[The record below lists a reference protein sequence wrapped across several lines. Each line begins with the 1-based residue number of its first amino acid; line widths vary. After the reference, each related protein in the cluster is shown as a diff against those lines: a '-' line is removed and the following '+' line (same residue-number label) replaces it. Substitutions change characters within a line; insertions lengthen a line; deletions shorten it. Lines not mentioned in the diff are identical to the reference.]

1 MSKIRINSVEMTK
14 QETHHAQREGGK
26 VVHQEESLFGKAH
39 ACLGRHDAKPR
50 DKLVDTLNNC
60 GSYGRQQDE
69 PAQDE
74 ECVLGTLD
82 VLPIALGIG

>member
-1 MSKIRINSVEMTK
+1 MTK
-14 QETHHAQREGGK
+14 RGTHHAQRERGK

-39 ACLGRHDAKPR
+39 ACLGRHDAKLR
-50 DKLVDTLNNC
+50 DKFVDTLNDC
-60 GSYGRQQDE
+60 GSYGRHHDE
-69 PAQDE
+69 PAEDE